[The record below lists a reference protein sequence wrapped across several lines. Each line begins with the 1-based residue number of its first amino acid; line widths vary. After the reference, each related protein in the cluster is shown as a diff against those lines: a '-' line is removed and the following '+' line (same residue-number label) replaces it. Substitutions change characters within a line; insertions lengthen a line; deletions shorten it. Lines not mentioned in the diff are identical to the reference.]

1 MPQKRATV
9 YAAYVGLFDWVVGV
23 GVDGCGGGDREIRIF
38 HMGLFQMTPAIHLWE
53 K

>member
-23 GVDGCGGGDREIRIF
+23 DGGGGCDREIRIF
-38 HMGLFQMTPAIHLWE
+38 HMGLFKMTPAIHLWE